1 MLEGRVV
8 NFYNVIK
15 PSKRHKAAQGCIKIM
30 LADDTGVVTVRLWYA
45 DVEYKVHLGQLVTVW
60 TVHISNSSDYNSL
73 APSTAP
79 LFTTIFPEGER
90 NCHFMT
96 HDNSD
101 DGTRFKRPFN
111 CRDAKSLPGLMTLKS
126 FTDGGYEVTDSRLLV
141 CVKSIGARTNCTSP
155 PHPVIQSTRLTSTTD
170 INKNGTTSEL
180 VSLSIFDDTADATL
194 TLYGCLCAS
203 VSLLQPS
210 TSILLISSP
219 GWRIDKTAKL
229 TLNATSRLDID
240 PDTPDARRLRAL
252 AQRLTKRDHVN
263 PPFPPIDPT
272 PFATAPLRALYR
284 LADIDEFA
292 RANPTQPLL
301 GYMSVVLT
309 ELNVVTPCKRSM
321 LMCNECCGAP
331 VFANATATA
340 CRRCGK
346 QVALR
351 VNPHLVCVTPSR

>member
-1 MLEGRVV
+1 VQGQTVPH
-8 NFYNVIK
+8 
-15 PSKRHKAAQGCIKIM
+15 PS
-30 LADDTGVVTVRLWYA
+30 
-45 DVEYKVHLGQLVTVW
+45 
-60 TVHISNSSDYNSL
+60 
-73 APSTAP
+73 
-79 LFTTIFPEGER
+79 
-90 NCHFMT
+90 
-96 HDNSD
+96 
-101 DGTRFKRPFN
+101 
-111 CRDAKSLPGLMTLKS
+111 
-126 FTDGGYEVTDSRLLV
+126 
-141 CVKSIGARTNCTSP
+141 
-155 PHPVIQSTRLTSTTD
+155 HPVIQSTRLTPTTTD

-203 VSLLQPS
+203 ASLLQPS

-252 AQRLTKRDHVN
+252 AQRLKKRDHVN

-351 VNPHLVCVTPSR
+351 VNPHLVCVTPSHSVSTLLWPCLFD